1 MLTNLKKYQVIL
13 ASKSPRRQELLRGMG
28 VVFSILTKETPENF
42 PPEMPLDEVPKY
54 LSLQKSLAFSDN
66 ELPSDYLLITSDTVV
81 ICEGEILGKPK
92 DKADAAR
99 MLQLLSGKT
108 HHVVTGVTVRSA
120 QKTESFGVRSNVTFA
135 LLDADEI
142 DYYIEHCK
150 PYDKAGAYGI
160 QEWIGYVGISGLE
173 GSFYNVMGL
182 PTRRL
187 YQCLKTF

>member
-1 MLTNLKKYQVIL
+1 MLSNLKKYQIIL

-28 VVFSILTKETPENF
+28 VDFEILTKETDERF
-42 PPEMPLDEVPKY
+42 PSDMPLDEVPKY
-54 LSLQKSLAFSDN
+54 LSLQKSLAFADE
-66 ELPSDYLLITSDTVV
+66 ELPADYLLITSDTVV

-92 DKADAAR
+92 DREDAAR
-99 MLQLLSGKT
+99 MLQMLSGKT

-120 QKTESFGVRSNVTFA
+120 EKTESFAVRSNVTFA
-135 LLDADEI
+135 ELDDEEI
-142 DYYIEHCK
+142 DYYIEHCE

-182 PTRRL
+182 PTRKL
-187 YQCLKTF
+187 YGVLKAF

>member
-1 MLTNLKKYQVIL
+1 MLSNLNKYQVIL

-28 VVFSILTKETPENF
+28 MEFSIMTKETDERF

-54 LSLQKSLAFSDN
+54 LSLQKSLAFADE
-66 ELPSDYLLITSDTVV
+66 ELPADYLLITSDTVV

-92 DKADAAR
+92 DREDAAR

-108 HHVVTGVTVRSA
+108 HHVVTGVTMRSA
-120 QKTESFGVRSNVTFA
+120 EKTESFAVRSNVTFA
-135 LLDADEI
+135 QLDEEEI

-150 PYDKAGAYGI
+150 PFDKAGAYGI

-187 YQCLKTF
+187 YQCLKGF